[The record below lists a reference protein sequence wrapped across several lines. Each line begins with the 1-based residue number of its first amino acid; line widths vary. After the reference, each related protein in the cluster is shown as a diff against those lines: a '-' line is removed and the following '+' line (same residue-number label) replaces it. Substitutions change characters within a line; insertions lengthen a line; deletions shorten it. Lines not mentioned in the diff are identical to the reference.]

1 MKNYLRVITVL
12 FLLIGI
18 QSCEKEDNSFIEE
31 QELLENEISDKSNPE
46 YLFICSIDGI
56 PNGYFVE
63 EYIYNDN
70 CPFTNLFPGGYNG
83 AIVKRNG
90 TPRLTAAGAGCADNY
105 CIWIKGSN
113 FDNNSYVDIRTT
125 TGSTIIGTYRG
136 SNRTLSTNAQGQQVI
151 TLRLSSAY
159 ERSQFSSRGL
169 RIWVVNPDPRK
180 WADGRTVRRPNTG
193 GDGNPIDP
201 PCNPNCP

>member
-1 MKNYLRVITVL
+1 MKNHLRIITVM
-12 FLLIGI
+12 FLLITVH
-18 QSCEKEDNSFIEE
+18 SCQKEDDSFMEE
-31 QELLENEISDKSNPE
+31 QVLLENKINEKSNPE
-46 YLFICSIDGI
+46 YLIVCSEDGI
-56 PNGYFVE
+56 PSGYFVE
-63 EYIYNDN
+63 EYIFNSQCSN
-70 CPFTNLFPGGYNG
+70 SNLFLGIYNS
-83 AIVKRNG
+83 AIVKRDG
-90 TPRLTAAGAGCADNY
+90 TPRLTNAGPGCNDNY

-125 TGSTIIGTYRG
+125 TGSSIIGTYRG
-136 SNRTLSTNAQGQQVI
+136 SNRTLTTNAQGQQVI
-151 TLRLSSAY
+151 TLRLSSQY
-159 ERSQFSSRGL
+159 ERNQFASRGL